1 VRNHFLESCHIKQ
14 KAFYSSL
21 GHSSILVQYS
31 RPVFQS
37 SPPSLG
43 CALYAYTWVVP
54 AVLSGLLWWR
64 GNNHRHSLLELLSVY
79 GYSIGIFIP
88 ITVGSEDLSS
98 TGIPWRVWVL
108 FHRCYGWLTV
118 MCWGGRCWLLELPS
132 QV

>member
-1 VRNHFLESCHIKQ
+1 VLLYLTSCTHTPTHICTLHLYRDQKGWEFHFHEVI
-14 KAFYSSL
+14 
-21 GHSSILVQYS
+21 V
-31 RPVFQS
+31 
-37 SPPSLG
+37 LG

-98 TGIPWRVWVL
+98 TGIP
-108 FHRCYGWLTV
+108 
-118 MCWGGRCWLLELPS
+118 
-132 QV
+132 